1 MSFGQKIDDPEEL
14 LKDGKYDVVICAGG
28 RQALSPE
35 WRAKRGL
42 TTRLGDTQT
51 VWMTHTDLKQHS
63 SGGCSDGGGGAL
75 PVPFQVS
82 RMHMHMHMHSTLQ
95 CYMHIYNACLQNV
108 S

>member
-63 SGGCSDGGGGAL
+63 SGGCSDGGGRGSTSAL
-75 PVPFQVS
+75 SSFEDANAHAHAHALYFAVL
-82 RMHMHMHMHSTLQ
+82 HA
-95 CYMHIYNACLQNV
+95 HI
-108 S
+108 